1 MKLKKLSSLL
11 LAGVLSI
18 GALAGCATPAKDQ
31 GTAQDQPKE
40 QKAIVLRMADV
51 HSEDYPTVR
60 ANKKFAEIVEQE
72 TNGRIKIEVYPS
84 GQLGDEKATLE
95 QVQFGAIDFIRT
107 SIAPLAEFNKDLE
120 VLMLPYLY
128 DDRDHMFKVLD
139 SELGDSF
146 LNGLKDNNMVGLSW
160 YDGGA
165 RNFYNSKKEIRSPQ
179 DLKGLKI
186 RVQESKL
193 MMDLVKSL
201 GASPT
206 PMAFGEV
213 YSAIQTG
220 VIDGAEN
227 NYPSYLSTSHLE
239 VAKYYTLDEH
249 TRVPEMVLASK
260 ATIDK
265 LSAEDQAIIMEA
277 AKQAAEFERDE
288 WFKEEQK
295 SEAAAI
301 EKGSI
306 ITKLTAEEKK
316 AFQDAVKSIYDQYA
330 DRKDIIE
337 QILNTK

>member
-1 MKLKKLSSLL
+1 MNFKKLSSLL
-11 LAGVLSI
+11 LVGVLSF
-18 GALAGCATPAKDQ
+18 GTLAGCGAPAKQ
-31 GTAQDQPKE
+31 EGNTAE

-60 ANKKFAEIVEQE
+60 ADKKFAEIVEAE
-72 TNGRIKIEVYPS
+72 TNGRIKIEVYPG
-84 GQLGDEKATLE
+84 GQLGDEKASLE
-95 QVQFGAIDFIRT
+95 QVQFGAIDFTRT

-128 DDRDHMFKVLD
+128 TDRDHMFKVLD
-139 SELGDSF
+139 SELGDQF
-146 LNGLKDNNMVGLSW
+146 LEGLQKDNMVGLSW

-165 RNFYNSKKEIRSPQ
+165 RNFYNSKKEIKSPA

-227 NYPSYLSTSHLE
+227 NYPSYIATSHVE
-239 VAKYYTLDEH
+239 VAKFISLDEH
-249 TRVPEMVLASK
+249 TRVPEMILASK
-260 ATIDK
+260 ATMDK
-265 LSAEDQAIIMEA
+265 LSAQDQAIVKEA
-277 AKQAAEFERDE
+277 AKEAALFEREE
-288 WFKEEQK
+288 WLKEEQK
-295 SEAAAI
+295 AEKEAVA
-301 EKGSI
+301 KGST
-306 ITKLTAEEKK
+306 ITKLTAEEKQL
-316 AFQDAVKSIYDQYA
+316 FQDAVKPMYDQYS
-330 DRKDIIE
+330 DRKDIID